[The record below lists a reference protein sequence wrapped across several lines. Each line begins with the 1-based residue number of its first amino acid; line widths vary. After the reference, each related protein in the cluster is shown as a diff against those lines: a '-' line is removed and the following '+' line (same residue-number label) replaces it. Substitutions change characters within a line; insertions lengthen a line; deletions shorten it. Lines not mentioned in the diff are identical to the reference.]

1 MYSSLPRFLLR
12 RVLTGVVVLWGA
24 VTVTFFAVSAAGGDQ
39 VDAILGPQ
47 AANLPGLRAQVAAE
61 YGLDHPLPMQY
72 LDRLA
77 SLATGDFGRSYQ
89 RNEPVTRL
97 LASQILPTLEL
108 ALSAA
113 VIGLLL
119 ALVATVITSG
129 RGRIVRTGTSVFEVL
144 AVAIPPF
151 WLGILLLSIF
161 SFNLRWFPAFGSHG
175 VSGLVLPTLALA
187 IPISGVLAQVMRQEL
202 ELVEGRPFVLSARA
216 RGQSRLGLLL
226 RHTLRHALLPATT
239 MSAWVLG
246 TLVGGAVLV
255 EKVFSRPGLGT
266 VLVNAV
272 QHRDTPVVSA
282 VVIMA
287 ALIFVVANTLA
298 DTLYPVI
305 DARLREASRA

>member
-1 MYSSLPRFLLR
+1 MYASLPRFLLR
-12 RVLTGVVVLWGA
+12 RFLTGILVLWGA
-24 VTVTFFAVSAAGGDQ
+24 VTVTFFAVSAAGDQ

-47 AANLPGLRAQVAAE
+47 AANLPGLRERVAAE
-61 YGLDHPLPMQY
+61 YGLDRPLPVQY

-89 RNEPVTRL
+89 RSQPVTRL
-97 LASQILPTLEL
+97 LGSQILPTLQL

-113 VIGLLL
+113 LVGLLL
-119 ALVATVITSG
+119 ALIATVITAG

-144 AVAIPPF
+144 AVAVPPF
-151 WLGILLLSIF
+151 WLGILLLSLF

-282 VVIMA
+282 VVILA

-305 DARLREASRA
+305 DARLREAGRA

>member
-1 MYSSLPRFLLR
+1 
-12 RVLTGVVVLWGA
+12 
-24 VTVTFFAVSAAGGDQ
+24 
-39 VDAILGPQ
+39 
-47 AANLPGLRAQVAAE
+47 
-61 YGLDHPLPMQY
+61 MQY

-119 ALVATVITSG
+119 ALVATVITAG
-129 RGRIVRTGTSVFEVL
+129 RSRIVRTGTSVFEVL

-282 VVIMA
+282 VVIIA

-305 DARLREASRA
+305 DVRLRETSRA